1 MVRNQVLDP
10 RAAGVLVSELREL
23 FFELTESRLQV
34 SGVWQISVLVEV
46 LLILCVSHVGDYF
59 LELSAYG
66 YEEET
71 VF

>member
-10 RAAGVLVSELREL
+10 RAAGVLVSELREP
-23 FFELTESRLQV
+23 FFELTEARLQV
-34 SGVWQISVLVEV
+34 SGVWQIGVLVEV
-46 LLILCVSHVGDYF
+46 LLILCVSHVGEYF